1 MNRVLLFKSMITALL
16 ALAILIPLQMVQ
28 SIVRERADYRQS
40 ALQSIW
46 ASYAGPQTV
55 TGRCSSSVTRKS
67 RARATTCGPAA
78 RRKPS

>member
-1 MNRVLLFKSMITALL
+1 
-16 ALAILIPLQMVQ
+16 MVQ

-55 TGRCSSSVTRKS
+55 TGPVLVVRYT
-67 RARATTCGPAA
+67 
-78 RRKPS
+78 